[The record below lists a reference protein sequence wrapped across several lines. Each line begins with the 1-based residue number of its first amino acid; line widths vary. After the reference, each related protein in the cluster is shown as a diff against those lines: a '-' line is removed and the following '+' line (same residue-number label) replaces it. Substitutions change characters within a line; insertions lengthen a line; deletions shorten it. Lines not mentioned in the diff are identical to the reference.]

1 MATLGWLDIDGIRY
15 AWHDGA
21 VHCQTGVGYATQIAG
36 HRLDGVELLDGNGQ
50 VMAQLHADFQQ
61 GTLQIQS
68 LVSPAELA
76 ASGLQIG
83 VGDEQGGRWV
93 PVAQLPEVGI
103 SQSFLDDSTG
113 LDTDVASVNHPT
125 GQMVESALA
134 PALAPEGLLSH
145 DNASLD
151 AYFGVSPVDHELPVT
166 SEPVLVVDNSA
177 EHLYLT
183 YGVEPLQMPLLPEPQ
198 DVTSLF

>member
-1 MATLGWLDIDGIRY
+1 MTTMNWLDIDGVRY

-21 VHCQTGVGYATQIAG
+21 VHCQTEVGYATRITG

-50 VMAQLHADFQQ
+50 AVAQLNADFQA
-61 GTLQIQS
+61 GVLQVQP

-76 ASGLQIG
+76 VSGIQIG
-83 VGDEQGGRWV
+83 VGDEHGGHWV
-93 PVAQLPEVGI
+93 PVTQLPQVVMADGI
-103 SQSFLDDSTG
+103 LDDSTG
-113 LDTDVASVNHPT
+113 LDTVYSA
-125 GQMVESALA
+125 GQMVDSALA

-151 AYFGVSPVDHELPVT
+151 AYFGASPVGHHVVAA
-166 SEPVLVVDNSA
+166 SGSAMVVDNSA

-183 YGVEPLQMPLLPEPQ
+183 YGAEPLQMPMLPEPQ